1 MNLKKRNTIAK
12 GAQALHT
19 AAAIRR
25 MKESKFTH
33 FLNPGAI
40 RYTRS
45 LGDAAGLQTLG
56 VHLVRLKAGDES
68 TEYHFHHQDEEW
80 VYILSGRG
88 FAEIGSKK
96 YRVSAGD
103 FMGFVAASEP
113 HAMRNPYKQD
123 LVYLVG
129 GNRCA
134 LDVCEYPRINK
145 RRYRM
150 NGSNDYVDMAALQ
163 PAKRNLK

>member
-1 MNLKKRNTIAK
+1 MTIATRK
-12 GAQALHT
+12 MRAQRALHT
-19 AAAIRR
+19 AATIRR
-25 MKESKFTH
+25 MQEDKFIH

-45 LGDAAGLQTLG
+45 LGDAAGLKTLG
-56 VHLVRLKAGDES
+56 VHLVRLQGGDVS

-88 FAEIGSKK
+88 IADIGNKK
-96 YRVSAGD
+96 YKISAGD

-113 HAMRNPYKQD
+113 HAMRNPYQTD

-129 GNRCA
+129 GNRWP
-134 LDVCEYPRINK
+134 LDVCDYPRINK

-150 NGSNDYVDMAALQ
+150 NGKNDYVDLAALM